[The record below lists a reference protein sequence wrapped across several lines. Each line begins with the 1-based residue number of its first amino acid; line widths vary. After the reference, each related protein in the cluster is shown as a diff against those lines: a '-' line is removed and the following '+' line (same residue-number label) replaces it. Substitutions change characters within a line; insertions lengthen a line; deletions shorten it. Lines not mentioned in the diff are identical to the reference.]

1 VGGARDG
8 NLAGRAF
15 HELAARKLFDKVVV
29 DRARTHQLD
38 AMFQARPRSLKL
50 GELFLLDDH
59 PVLHFDK
66 RERSALTP
74 YSVVAEVSD
83 YGAGNRRQH
92 GNAKKACH
100 ATSDSHAMN
109 ESRTD
114 SVGQAE
120 IAE

>member
-8 NLAGRAF
+8 NLTGRTF
-15 HELAARKLFDKVVV
+15 HELAARKLFDKIVV

-50 GELFLLDDH
+50 GKLVPLDAK
-59 PVLHFDK
+59 PVLHVGK
-66 RERSALTP
+66 RKRSALTP
-74 YSVVAEVSD
+74 DGVVAEVGD